1 MKFYPYS
8 KIQSNNLKILLYV
21 ARALAIIGF
30 ISLIVAL
37 VSFALSPFFGSESVV
52 MDMGDGIR
60 TSVHRNGQ
68 MAFMMITGVWS
79 FLSAL
84 FTLAFSGLCA
94 AAVSAEY
101 QYTKAK

>member
-30 ISLIVAL
+30 VSLIVAL
-37 VSFALSPFFGSESVV
+37 ASFVLSPFFGSESAVV
-52 MDMGDGIR
+52 DMGDGVRASIR
-60 TSVHRNGQ
+60 GNAQTGV
-68 MAFMMITGVWS
+68 MLITGVWS

>member
-30 ISLIVAL
+30 ISLVVSL
-37 VSFALSPFFGSESVV
+37 VSFSLSPFFGSERVV
-52 MDMGDGIR
+52 MDMGNGIR
-60 TSVHRNGQ
+60 SSYQKNGQ
-68 MAFMMITGVWS
+68 TGFMLFTGVWS

-84 FTLAFSGLCA
+84 FILAFSGLCA

-101 QYTKAK
+101 HYTKSK